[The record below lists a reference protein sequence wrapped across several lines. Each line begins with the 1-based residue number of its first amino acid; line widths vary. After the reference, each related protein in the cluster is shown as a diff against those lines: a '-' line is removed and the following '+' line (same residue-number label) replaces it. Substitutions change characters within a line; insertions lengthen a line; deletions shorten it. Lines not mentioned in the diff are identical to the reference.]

1 MWEIFQLHICAIEK
15 VLHWLISLTQCSV
28 CRRNKPIIYTY
39 VWVWKHVVGI
49 LRGKAC
55 ASAKRLLLPWI
66 GWICGA
72 NLVGGQLPTGAMQRQ
87 SILPFC
93 NKQTNKRTPRQLEES
108 DDELLSYAS
117 QTLSKRN
124 PQTSG
129 FLEQGK
135 AVGVLSGESREI
147 IKFRQQLLTIW
158 VMPLIDITYAM
169 ITFRT
174 LATA

>member
-1 MWEIFQLHICAIEK
+1 M
-15 VLHWLISLTQCSV
+15 
-28 CRRNKPIIYTY
+28 
-39 VWVWKHVVGI
+39 
-49 LRGKAC
+49 
-55 ASAKRLLLPWI
+55 
-66 GWICGA
+66 
-72 NLVGGQLPTGAMQRQ
+72 VGGQLPTAAMQRQ

-147 IKFRQQLLTIW
+147 IKFRQQLLTLW
-158 VMPLIDITYAM
+158 VMRLIDIIYAM

>member
-1 MWEIFQLHICAIEK
+1 MQARSDYCFLGLAENVARIW
-15 VLHWLISLTQCSV
+15 
-28 CRRNKPIIYTY
+28 
-39 VWVWKHVVGI
+39 
-49 LRGKAC
+49 
-55 ASAKRLLLPWI
+55 SA
-66 GWICGA
+66 A
-72 NLVGGQLPTGAMQRQ
+72 NCQQVPCKDNR
-87 SILPFC
+87 FC
-93 NKQTNKRTPRQLEES
+93 LFVTNKRTPRQLEES

-158 VMPLIDITYAM
+158 VMCLIDITYAM

>member
-1 MWEIFQLHICAIEK
+1 MQARSDCCFLGLAENVARIW
-15 VLHWLISLTQCSV
+15 
-28 CRRNKPIIYTY
+28 
-39 VWVWKHVVGI
+39 
-49 LRGKAC
+49 
-55 ASAKRLLLPWI
+55 SA
-66 GWICGA
+66 A
-72 NLVGGQLPTGAMQRQ
+72 NCQLPCKDNR
-87 SILPFC
+87 FC
-93 NKQTNKRTPRQLEES
+93 LFVTNKQTNKRTPRQLEES

-147 IKFRQQLLTIW
+147 IKFRQQFLTLW
-158 VMPLIDITYAM
+158 VMRLIDITYAM

>member
-1 MWEIFQLHICAIEK
+1 MQARSDCCFPGLAENVARIW
-15 VLHWLISLTQCSV
+15 
-28 CRRNKPIIYTY
+28 
-39 VWVWKHVVGI
+39 
-49 LRGKAC
+49 
-55 ASAKRLLLPWI
+55 SA
-66 GWICGA
+66 A
-72 NLVGGQLPTGAMQRQ
+72 NCQQLPCKDNR
-87 SILPFC
+87 FC
-93 NKQTNKRTPRQLEES
+93 LFVTNKQTNKRTPRQLEES

-147 IKFRQQLLTIW
+147 IKFRQQLLSIW
-158 VMPLIDITYAM
+158 VMRLIDKDFITYAM

-174 LATA
+174 LATV

>member
-1 MWEIFQLHICAIEK
+1 MQARSDCCFLGLAE
-15 VLHWLISLTQCSV
+15 
-28 CRRNKPIIYTY
+28 Y
-39 VWVWKHVVGI
+39 VARIW
-49 LRGKAC
+49 
-55 ASAKRLLLPWI
+55 SA
-66 GWICGA
+66 A
-72 NLVGGQLPTGAMQRQ
+72 NCQQVPCKDNR
-87 SILPFC
+87 FC
-93 NKQTNKRTPRQLEES
+93 LFVTNKQTNKRTPRQLEES

-147 IKFRQQLLTIW
+147 IKFRQQLLTLW
-158 VMPLIDITYAM
+158 VMRLIDITYAM